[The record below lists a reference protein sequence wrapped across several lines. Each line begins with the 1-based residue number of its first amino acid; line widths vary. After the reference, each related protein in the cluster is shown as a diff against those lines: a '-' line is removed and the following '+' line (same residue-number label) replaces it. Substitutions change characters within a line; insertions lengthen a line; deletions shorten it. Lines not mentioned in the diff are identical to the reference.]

1 MEMLLANFFGN
12 IDMLKRTFFVALMVL
27 SFTLSGCVSGASG
40 LKAYV
45 DSLDGYQFLYPNGW
59 VPVQVASGADVVFH
73 DLIQTT
79 ENVSVV
85 VSSVSGGKT
94 LTDLGTPE
102 ELGQKLAKTM
112 MPANSSWTA
121 ELVGAIA
128 TDAGTQTYYNLEYLV
143 RRPNPSAST
152 GEASFQERHQLA
164 SVAVSRGKLYTLS
177 LSAPEER
184 WPRIKD
190 LFRQV
195 AGSFSVY

>member
-1 MEMLLANFFGN
+1 
-12 IDMLKRTFFVALMVL
+12 MLKRIALVALMVL

-59 VPVQVASGADVVFH
+59 VPVQVSSGADVVFH

-85 VSSVSGGKT
+85 VSSVSGGKA
-94 LTDLGTPE
+94 LADLGTPE

-112 MPANSSWTA
+112 IPANSSWTA
-121 ELVGAIA
+121 EMVGAIA
-128 TDAGTQTYYNLEYLV
+128 NQVGNQTYYNFEYLI
-143 RRPNPSAST
+143 RRPDAAQP

-164 SVAVSRGKLYTLS
+164 SVAVSRNKLYTLS
-177 LSAPEER
+177 LSAPEDR
-184 WPRIKD
+184 WPRIES

-195 AGSFSVY
+195 ASSFSVY

>member
-1 MEMLLANFFGN
+1 MF
-12 IDMLKRTFFVALMVL
+12 KRIVLVALMVL

-85 VSSVSGGKT
+85 VSSVSGGKA
-94 LTDLGTPE
+94 LPDLGTPE

-112 MPANSSWTA
+112 IPANSSWTA
-121 ELVGAIA
+121 EMVSAIA
-128 TDAGTQTYYNLEYLV
+128 REVGNQTYYNLEYLIH
-143 RRPNPSAST
+143 RPDSAATAGQPSV
-152 GEASFQERHQLA
+152 QERHQLA

-177 LSAPEER
+177 LSAPEDR
-184 WPRIKD
+184 WPRIET

-195 AGSFSVY
+195 ASSFSVY